1 MAETAKIYSVIN
13 SVMGEIGSIAKGK
26 KSQQGFFY
34 RGVDDV
40 MNALAPAF
48 IKYKL
53 FVVPEVL
60 EQSREE
66 RTTIKGGTLIYS
78 ICKIKYTFFAEDG
91 SHVEVVT
98 VGEGM
103 DSGDKA
109 TNKAMSIAFKYACF
123 QIFCSPTEEMVDPD
137 MEGYATQPKTGGAEK
152 KGPNRQPAKRPP
164 DQSVT
169 PAATP
174 PAQAKTVPSRK
185 ITQEEMDSVKGLVD
199 KYSAKGLK
207 MEKVL
212 KMYRIKDIAE
222 MSDDQYKDCMNK
234 LKLYE
239 KEEPAHE

>member
-1 MAETAKIYSVIN
+1 MAETAKIYNAIN
-13 SVMGEIGSIAKGK
+13 SVMSDIGAIGK
-26 KSQQGFFY
+26 EKRSQQGFSY

-66 RTTIKGGTLIYS
+66 HASARGGMLIYS
-78 ICKIKYTFFAEDG
+78 ICKIRYTFYAEDG

-98 VGEGM
+98 IGEGM

-123 QIFCSPTEEMVDPD
+123 QVFCIPTEEMVDPD
-137 MEGYATQPKTGGAEK
+137 AEGHTLPPKQDGGGKTQKKQTAK
-152 KGPNRQPAKRPP
+152 KGPEPVETKTS
-164 DQSVT
+164 SVT
-169 PAATP
+169 PA
-174 PAQAKTVPSRK
+174 KL
-185 ITQEEMDSVKGLVD
+185 ITQEEMASVKSLVD
-199 KYSAKGLK
+199 KYSARGLK
-207 MEKVL
+207 MEKIL
-212 KMYRIKDIAE
+212 KMYQIKDIAE
-222 MSDDQYKDCMNK
+222 MSADQYQDCMNK

-239 KEEPAHE
+239 KEETAHE

>member
-1 MAETAKIYSVIN
+1 MAETEKIYSAIN
-13 SVMGEIGSIAKGK
+13 SVMSEIGAIGK
-26 KSQQGFFY
+26 EKRSQQGFNY

-66 RTTIKGGTLIYS
+66 RASARGGMLIYS
-78 ICKIKYTFFAEDG
+78 ICKIRYTFYAEDG

-98 VGEGM
+98 IGEGM

-123 QIFCSPTEEMVDPD
+123 QVFCIPTEEMVDPD
-137 MEGYATQPKTGGAEK
+137 AEGHTLPPKQGDSGKGQK
-152 KGPNRQPAKRPP
+152 KQPAKKSAGPT
-164 DQSVT
+164 DDKT
-169 PAATP
+169 PAAA
-174 PAQAKTVPSRK
+174 PAKL
-185 ITQEEMDSVKGLVD
+185 ITQEEIESVKCLVD
-199 KYSAKGLK
+199 KYSARGLK
-207 MEKVL
+207 MEKIL
-212 KMYRIKDIAE
+212 KMYQIKNIAD
-222 MSDDQYKDCMNK
+222 MSAGQYQDCMNK

-239 KEEPAHE
+239 KEEPVHE